1 MQITDSKL
9 KEMLVQSGL
18 IAEADFDSAAK
29 EAREQAKNLADLL
42 VEKDLIRDNQLNQ
55 LIANEFNVSYVNL
68 QQEKIDEA
76 VLNLVPELVAK
87 RKGVIAFARDK
98 EGIKVG
104 MTNPGDL
111 EMVHLLQKQF
121 GDKVI
126 PYYTGQKDIVESL
139 VLYKSSLQEE
149 FSKIISEINDKK
161 KAKEDHD
168 DLFIKLVDLL
178 LQYGYQNKASDI
190 HIEPY
195 ARKTLVR
202 FRIDGIMHDVL
213 EIPKNLSDFIIARI
227 KIMAKMR
234 TDEHR
239 SAQDGKLVFKSG
251 DDKID
256 VRVSIVPVTQGENLV
271 LRVLADKNRRFSLN
285 DLGINDK
292 DLVKINQA
300 IRNPHGMIL
309 VTGST
314 GSGKTTTLYAI
325 LKILNKREVHI
336 ATIEDPVEY
345 DIEGVSQIQVDTKTN
360 LTFAKGLRAIVR
372 QDPDIIMVGEI
383 RDEET
388 AGIAINSALT
398 GHLVLS
404 TLHTNDAPTTIPRL
418 LDMGIEPFLA
428 ASTVNVVIAQRLVR
442 VICEKC
448 RSAYAISEEEKN
460 IIKSD
465 PNLLKY
471 FKDRGHNNLDKI
483 LFYKGNG
490 CKVCSNTGFSGR
502 LGVFEILE
510 MTDKIREQIVKNS
523 SSGEIMK
530 IARSQGMTTMLED
543 GIEKVFNG
551 ITTFSEVFRVTRE

>member
-18 IAEADFDSAAK
+18 IAEADFDLAAK

-309 VTGST
+309 VTGPT

>member
-309 VTGST
+309 VTGPT

>member
-1 MQITDSKL
+1 M
-9 KEMLVQSGL
+9 
-18 IAEADFDSAAK
+18 
-29 EAREQAKNLADLL
+29 L

-309 VTGST
+309 VTGPT

>member
-195 ARKTLVR
+195 ARETLVR

-309 VTGST
+309 VTGPT

>member
-76 VLNLVPELVAK
+76 VLNLVLELVAK

-309 VTGST
+309 VTGPT

>member
-76 VLNLVPELVAK
+76 VLNLVLELVAK

-195 ARKTLVR
+195 ARETLVR

-309 VTGST
+309 VTGPT